1 MPVNTNSQRRGDT
14 MNTTAVS
21 MPSVTLAIKAKR
33 MFNEQGFTCTVKRAA
48 NVSENGCTHMIVVNG
63 APEIVIAFLDKY
75 NIYERRMVLCTDMD
89 VQAMV
94 MVITIVDTG

>member
-1 MPVNTNSQRRGDT
+1 

>member
-1 MPVNTNSQRRGDT
+1 

-21 MPSVTLAIKAKR
+21 MPSVTHLPLKQSVCSMSRALHAR
-33 MFNEQGFTCTVKRAA
+33 SKRAA

-75 NIYERRMVLCTDMD
+75 NIAYGKLLGG
-89 VQAMV
+89 AMPQ
-94 MVITIVDTG
+94 

>member
-1 MPVNTNSQRRGDT
+1 MPVNTNSKRRGDT
-14 MNTTAVS
+14 MNMTAVS

-33 MFNEQGFTCTVKRAA
+33 MLNEQGFQCTVKRAA

-75 NIYERRMVLCTDMD
+75 NIAYGKLLGD
-89 VQAMV
+89 AMPQ
-94 MVITIVDTG
+94 